1 MFKTVKTISNYE
13 LEIKKSK
20 FIANIY
26 PIKSKEDAEEI
37 IAITKK
43 KYYDARHNC
52 YAYRCNS
59 ENETNIYEKASD
71 DGEPSGTAGSPMLD
85 ILKKQELQNILVIVT
100 RYFGGILL
108 GTGGLVKAYS
118 DATKL
123 AIESNIIENKEY
135 GIRYKIKTIYENIKN
150 ILYVCDKYNIKIIE
164 TKYNEKVEMIA
175 ESSIE
180 NLESLKL
187 ENSKSNTNQIEI
199 DIIEKNIIIEKK

>member
-1 MFKTVKTISNYE
+1 
-13 LEIKKSK
+13 
-20 FIANIY
+20 
-26 PIKSKEDAEEI
+26 
-37 IAITKK
+37 
-43 KYYDARHNC
+43 
-52 YAYRCNS
+52 
-59 ENETNIYEKASD
+59 
-71 DGEPSGTAGSPMLD
+71 MLD

-164 TKYNEKVEMIA
+164 IKYNEKVEMIA

-180 NLESLKL
+180 NLESLKV
-187 ENSKSNTNQIEI
+187 ENSKSNTNQIKI
-199 DIIEKNIIIEKK
+199 DIIEENIIIEKK